1 MALGSTQ
8 LDGPVTE
15 SLDTVAA
22 SEKEQTPLVAETMR
36 QERLLGQLAEAT
48 YSLRNKL
55 GPLLGSIP
63 EDEAKPATNSAGSSE
78 FIRVLADNNDRLE
91 LVIENIKATRLALEI

>member
-8 LDGPVTE
+8 FDGPGTE
-15 SLDTVAA
+15 SLTTVAA
-22 SEKEQTPLVAETMR
+22 SAKEQTPLVAETLR
-36 QERLLGQLAEAT
+36 QEHLLGQLAEAT
-48 YSLRNKL
+48 YSLRDKL

-63 EDEAKPATNSAGSSE
+63 EDEAKPTKDSAGSSE
-78 FIRVLADNNDRLE
+78 FIRALADNNDRLE